1 MLQINYTSIKNG
13 KKKKVAEQKMIFQLL
28 EVYENTV
35 TGLMWTDARTKDF
48 SVKKFA
54 AMNNTPSPFRIE
66 GA

>member
-1 MLQINYTSIKNG
+1 
-13 KKKKVAEQKMIFQLL
+13 MIFQLL

-48 SVKKFA
+48 SAKKFA
-54 AMNNTPSPFRIE
+54 ATNSTPSPFRIE